1 MKLPILTLAC
11 QIQALGLASSY
22 AFPDSKFS
30 ASSSRSNHEASK
42 ARLNGFG
49 AWTPSTNNDPNDYL
63 QVDLQYEFFICAVA
77 TQGNPNADEWTLK
90 YKLLFSLNN
99 TDWVTYQENNADK
112 VSFTKDK
119 NYNKKC
125 SYQPDLFKINL

>member
-1 MKLPILTLAC
+1 LPILPLAC

-22 AFPDSKFS
+22 AFPDSRFS
-30 ASSSRSNHEASK
+30 SSSSRSGHESSK

-49 AWTPSTNNDPNDYL
+49 AWTPSTNNNPNDYL
-63 QVDLQYEFFICAVA
+63 QVDLQYKFFICAVA

-99 TDWVTYQENNADK
+99 TDWVTYQENNTDK
-112 VSFTKDK
+112 VCFIVLSAW
-119 NYNKKC
+119 
-125 SYQPDLFKINL
+125 LV

>member
-1 MKLPILTLAC
+1 MSLLANFTLSMSNPSTRSGE
-11 QIQALGLASSY
+11 QL

-49 AWTPSTNNDPNDYL
+49 AWTPSTNNNPSDYL
-63 QVDLQYEFFICAVA
+63 QVDLQYEIFICAVA

-112 VSFTKDK
+112 VCFIKHK
-119 NYNKKC
+119 NCNKKC
-125 SYQPDLFKINL
+125 SYQLGLFKN

>member
-1 MKLPILTLAC
+1 LPNLPLAC

-30 ASSSRSNHEASK
+30 ASSIRSGKEASK

-63 QVDLQYEFFICAVA
+63 QVDLQYEFFLSA
-77 TQGNPNADEWTLK
+77 L
-90 YKLLFSLNN
+90 
-99 TDWVTYQENNADK
+99 
-112 VSFTKDK
+112 
-119 NYNKKC
+119 
-125 SYQPDLFKINL
+125 